1 MTFIRTIIK
10 KSCKVIAPVVP
21 MNRLRIMLLRVCSY
35 SVGNEVYI
43 GERMIIV
50 DKLSDKNNLVIG
62 DRVSIAP
69 GVILVTSSD
78 PNFSKIRPY
87 VKTEYG
93 KIVIENDAWIGVG
106 SIILPNVTIG
116 GCSVVGAGA
125 VVTKDVEPYTKVAGV
140 PAKKIGEVNFN

>member
-1 MTFIRTIIK
+1 MSFIRTIIK
-10 KSCKVIAPVVP
+10 KSCKMIAPVVP
-21 MNRLRIMLLRVCSY
+21 INRLRIMLLRICSY

-43 GERMIIV
+43 GERIIIV

-87 VKTEYG
+87 VKIEYG
-93 KIVIENDAWIGVG
+93 NIVIENDAWIGAG

-116 GCSVVGAGA
+116 KCSVVGAGA

-140 PAKKIGEVNFN
+140 PAKKIGEVKFN